1 MAESPRGKSSDASR
15 AWRRLW
21 EAVRPADDA
30 DHPIDLPTLGEYAAL
45 LQLNGRGAANSAF
58 PLVAQ
63 HLANGCCA
71 CEADLQE
78 IEAALAAD
86 DPKP

>member
-1 MAESPRGKSSDASR
+1 MAESPGGKGIDASR

-21 EAVRPADDA
+21 DTVRPGEDA

-45 LQLNGRGAANSAF
+45 RQLNGRGAANGAF
-58 PLVAQ
+58 PFVAQ
-63 HLANGCCA
+63 HLANGCST
-71 CEADLQE
+71 CEADLRE

-86 DPKP
+86 DPKA